1 MKVLVTGATG
11 AIGKEIVHLLAS
23 KGHDILLGC
32 RSQKKGEILAKEI
45 EVIYGRRPQIIIIDL
60 SDASSV
66 SKASNHL
73 SGECLDAL
81 INNAGVMNGKYILDG
96 DGHEDT
102 INVNYHNTRLLTQL
116 LIDRITDGGVIVFTT
131 SATRRWYPFQRI
143 MEDIPESK
151 FGRLKTYALSKKLIT
166 RYAATMA
173 ADKEIKKRGIRI
185 NCADPGVVDTPM
197 LSMGKWF
204 DRLTDIFFRP
214 FCLKPSTAAK
224 TSVRAL
230 ESPES
235 GYIFKSP
242 KGKSL
247 NKKKLDL

>member
-1 MKVLVTGATG
+1 MKILITGATG
-11 AIGKEIVHLLAS
+11 AIGKEIACLLAS
-23 KGHDILLGC
+23 KGHDIILGC
-32 RSQKKGEILAKEI
+32 RSKKKGEILAEEI
-45 EVIYGRRPQIIIIDL
+45 EFIYGKRPGIVIIDL

-66 SKASNHL
+66 SRASNHL
-73 SGECLDAL
+73 SGECLDAI
-81 INNAGVMNGKYILDG
+81 INNAGGMNGKYILDG

-102 INVNYHNTRLLTQL
+102 LNVNYHNTRLLTEL
-116 LIDRITDGGVIVFTT
+116 LIDRINDGGAVVFTT
-131 SATRRWYPFQRI
+131 SATRRWYPFQRLND
-143 MEDIPESK
+143 DIPESK

-166 RYAATMA
+166 RYAAA
-173 ADKEIKKRGIRI
+173 IASDKDLQKRSIRI

-197 LSMGKWF
+197 LSMGRWF

-230 ESPES
+230 ESPKS
-235 GYIFKSP
+235 GYIFLSP
-242 KGKSL
+242 LGKTR